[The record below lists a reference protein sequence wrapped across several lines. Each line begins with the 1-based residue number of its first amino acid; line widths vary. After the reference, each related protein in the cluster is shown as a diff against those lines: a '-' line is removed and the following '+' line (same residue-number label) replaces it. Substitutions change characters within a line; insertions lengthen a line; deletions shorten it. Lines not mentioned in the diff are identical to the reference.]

1 MRLEAHFEE
10 ALPGPE
16 GRLSGPGSWILALA
30 AEAFP
35 SPGRCLLALVRLL
48 FARFRAHSALGEG
61 EGRMGAWSQRSTTTP
76 QKILGREKGEWGGVA
91 KALPG
96 GGEVHERWGV
106 AAAVA
111 MERFLFLGVPPW
123 GEYLKGRCLAVE
135 RPACPGKTHFL
146 YGHGITRSW
155 RFLLPCV
162 FYEFPCRVFSP
173 CAEWWIRISGSSL
186 V

>member
-16 GRLSGPGSWILALA
+16 GRLSGPGRWILAVS

-35 SPGRCLLALVRLL
+35 SPGRCLLALVRVIAL
-48 FARFRAHSALGEG
+48 RSIPCSFRPWRGRGENG
-61 EGRMGAWSQRSTTTP
+61 GVASQRSTTTP

-123 GEYLKGRCLAVE
+123 G
-135 RPACPGKTHFL
+135 
-146 YGHGITRSW
+146 
-155 RFLLPCV
+155 
-162 FYEFPCRVFSP
+162 
-173 CAEWWIRISGSSL
+173 
-186 V
+186 